1 MKRKSY
7 GKETSA
13 SMRPQRRRR
22 RNSRNMDVEEEAHDD
37 DDNIN
42 GKDSSSD
49 AEVRL
54 RKRRKRST
62 GRAATL
68 NPSSSSV
75 ANHNGNCAENN
86 TEVGISPG
94 LVWNPEILAWGR
106 GGTRSNTRHGN
117 NTTGGSGSS
126 SSKSVRNARVN
137 RLVEC
142 LRSSVDGNSIEVR
155 KRFFFFLKLSW
166 IFD

>member
-1 MKRKSY
+1 M
-7 GKETSA
+7 EQNT
-13 SMRPQRRRR
+13 
-22 RNSRNMDVEEEAHDD
+22 VEAHDD
-37 DDNIN
+37 DDNNDDNN

-62 GRAATL
+62 SRSTQ
-68 NPSSSSV
+68 NPSSSSG
-75 ANHNGNCAENN
+75 ANNNGNCGADND
-86 TEVGISPG
+86 TEMNLRDNSKGISPG

-117 NTTGGSGSS
+117 NAPGGSST
-126 SSKSVRNARVN
+126 SKSVIRNARVN

-142 LRSSVDGNSIEVR
+142 LYSSVDGNSIEVR
-155 KRFFFFLKLSW
+155 EK
-166 IFD
+166 